1 MMKNSRTKIE
11 LLQSAIIIGD
21 SIWWDK
27 EEGGG
32 GTRRW
37 LEGFRGEEGKC
48 RRLIR
53 VFIVLFEMVW
63 GEALTQC

>member
-27 EEGGG
+27 EEGGEQGDDWKALG
-32 GTRRW
+32 GRRASV
-37 LEGFRGEEGKC
+37 EGS
-48 RRLIR
+48 
-53 VFIVLFEMVW
+53 
-63 GEALTQC
+63 

>member
-32 GTRRW
+32 NKEMIG
-37 LEGFRGEEGKC
+37 
-48 RRLIR
+48 RL
-53 VFIVLFEMVW
+53 
-63 GEALTQC
+63 

>member
-32 GTRRW
+32 GGQGDDWKALGGRRASV
-37 LEGFRGEEGKC
+37 EGS
-48 RRLIR
+48 
-53 VFIVLFEMVW
+53 
-63 GEALTQC
+63 

>member
-32 GTRRW
+32 RGDDWKALGGRRASV
-37 LEGFRGEEGKC
+37 EGS
-48 RRLIR
+48 
-53 VFIVLFEMVW
+53 
-63 GEALTQC
+63 

>member
-32 GTRRW
+32 D
-37 LEGFRGEEGKC
+37 K
-48 RRLIR
+48 
-53 VFIVLFEMVW
+53 EMV
-63 GEALTQC
+63 GRL

>member
-1 MMKNSRTKIE
+1 MMQNSRTKIE

-32 GTRRW
+32 GQGDDWKALGGRRASV
-37 LEGFRGEEGKC
+37 EGS
-48 RRLIR
+48 
-53 VFIVLFEMVW
+53 
-63 GEALTQC
+63 